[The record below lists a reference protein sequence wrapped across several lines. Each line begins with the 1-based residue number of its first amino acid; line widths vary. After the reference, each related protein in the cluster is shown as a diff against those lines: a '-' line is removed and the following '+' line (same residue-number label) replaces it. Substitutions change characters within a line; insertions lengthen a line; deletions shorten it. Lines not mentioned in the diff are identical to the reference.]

1 MCSLAYPPLKVLSI
15 GAGSIGTYIG
25 GSLALHGNP
34 VVFLEQPGFAEELRR
49 RGLFLKLDDGEHQIP
64 HPQVASNLQEVLRDR
79 QFDFAIFALKAF
91 DTLPAVQSLIPYRDR
106 LPPILCLQNGVEN
119 EAVLAEFLGKERV
132 IAGTLTSA
140 VGRRGVGDIILER
153 KRGIGVAAGH
163 PLSSQLVEILN
174 VAGLNAHLYP
184 SAEDMKWSK
193 LLTNLLANATS
204 AILDMSPVEIF
215 SDPALCRLE
224 IEQLREA
231 IRVMAA
237 QDIHTID
244 LPGTPV
250 RALAFAVRWLPIA
263 WTRPILIKAVGS
275 GRGGKMPSFHI
286 DLRSGRGQTEVDYLN
301 GAVVRFGERLGIS
314 TPVDRLLNETLQ
326 DLTSGRL
333 PINAFDHHPERL
345 LERFEP
351 ILNRSN

>member
-1 MCSLAYPPLKVLSI
+1 MCSQAYPSLKTVSI
-15 GAGSIGTYIG
+15 GAGAIGTYIG
-25 GSLALHGNP
+25 GSLALHGNQ
-34 VVFLEQPGFAEELRR
+34 VVFIEQPDVAEELRR
-49 RGLFLKLDDGEHQIP
+49 HGLLLKLDDGEHQIP
-64 HPQVASNLQEVLRDR
+64 HPQVSSNLKKTLQDQE
-79 QFDFAIFALKAF
+79 FDVAIFALKAF
-91 DTLPAVQSLIPYRDR
+91 DTFSAVKSLLPYREQ

-119 EAVLAEFLGKERV
+119 EAILAEFLGEDRV

-163 PLSSQLVEILN
+163 PLSNQLVEILN

-184 SAEDMKWSK
+184 SATNMKWSK

-204 AILDMSPVEIF
+204 AILDMSPAEIF
-215 SDPALCRLE
+215 SDPDLCHLE
-224 IEQLREA
+224 INQLREV

-237 QDIHTID
+237 QGIDTID

-250 RALAFAVRWLPIA
+250 KALAFAVRWLPIA

-275 GRGGKMPSFHI
+275 GRGGKMPSFHV

-301 GAVVRFGERLGIS
+301 GAVVRFGDRLDIPI
-314 TPVDRLLNETLQ
+314 PVNRLLNETLL

-333 PINAFDHHPERL
+333 PIDAFDHHPERL
-345 LERFEP
+345 LERFAP
-351 ILNRSN
+351 MLNR